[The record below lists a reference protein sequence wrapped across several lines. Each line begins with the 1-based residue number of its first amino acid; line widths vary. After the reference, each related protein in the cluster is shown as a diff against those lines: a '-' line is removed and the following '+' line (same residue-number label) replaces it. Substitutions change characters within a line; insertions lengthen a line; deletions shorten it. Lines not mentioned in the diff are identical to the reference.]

1 VILLFVIYILYRLDN
16 CGDGAGGDDAY
27 YDGFIDGCLSPLHL
41 REYNLKYLGLIGN
54 FFHVKDIEAAIE
66 KGNIMAGQYLEPLFF
81 SLFSS

>member
-1 VILLFVIYILYRLDN
+1 MILLFVIYILYRLDN

-54 FFHVKDIEAAIE
+54 MKE
-66 KGNIMAGQYLEPLFF
+66 K
-81 SLFSS
+81 

>member
-54 FFHVKDIEAAIE
+54 MKE
-66 KGNIMAGQYLEPLFF
+66 K
-81 SLFSS
+81 